1 MKSIHI
7 VTQWFPPEHAP
18 IGHMLL
24 ELAES
29 LGKQGW
35 KVTVITGFPNHPRGI
50 VFDGYR
56 KRLFQEEWLGN
67 VRLWRVFLH
76 TSANRSFFNRLLN
89 FLSFT
94 VNSSLCMLF
103 RGKPDIIFAPLQPL
117 SQGAVLPFIA
127 WLKRAKLAFNIQDL
141 HPDGPV
147 SLGLI
152 KNRLLIKLLRSL
164 ERFSYRH
171 ADGLSVICDDFKSHC
186 IGKGAPAQRIA
197 VLRNWIDLD
206 EIRPGARLNPFRT
219 ELGLAEDSRVVLFAG
234 TIGLASGAEIMLEV
248 AERLIDNRHIRIVF
262 VGEGETLAA
271 LKHGARARKLDN
283 MVFSPFQP
291 RERLAEVQAMADI
304 SIVTMRPDAGLISV
318 PSKVLGYMAAA
329 RPVLVAAA
337 QHSETARFVLESGA
351 GIVVPPGDPQAIAD
365 AILAAIDK
373 PGEMVE
379 MGKRGRRFLEENLSR
394 EHICKGYNDFFLKL
408 LEPGKV

>member
-1 MKSIHI
+1 
-7 VTQWFPPEHAP
+7 
-18 IGHMLL
+18 MLL

-29 LGKQGW
+29 LGQQGW

-50 VFDGYR
+50 VFDGYQ
-56 KRLFQEEWLGN
+56 KKLFQEEWLGN
-67 VRLWRVFLH
+67 VRVWRVFLH

-94 VNSSLCMLF
+94 VNSSLCLLL

-127 WLKRAKLAFNIQDL
+127 WLKRARLVFNIQDL
-141 HPDGPV
+141 HPDGPIR
-147 SLGLI
+147 LGLV
-152 KNRLLIKLLRSL
+152 KNKLLIRILRAL
-164 ERFSYRH
+164 EAFSYRH
-171 ADGLSVICDDFKSHC
+171 ADGLSVICEDFKTHC
-186 IGKGAPAQRIA
+186 VGKGAEAQHVA

-206 EIRPGARLNPFRT
+206 EIRPGARQNSFRE
-219 ELGLAEDSRVVLFAG
+219 ELGLTEDNKVILFAG
-234 TIGLASGAEIMLEV
+234 TIGLASGAEVMLDV
-248 AERLIDNRHIRIVF
+248 AERLLDDRRIRIVF
-262 VGEGETLAA
+262 VGEGESLAA
-271 LKHGARARKLDN
+271 LQQGAGDRKLDN

-304 SIVTMRPDAGLISV
+304 SIVTMRPDAEHISV

-337 QHSETARFVLESGA
+337 QDSETARFVIESGA
-351 GIVVPPGDPQAIAD
+351 GIVVPPGDPQAIAA
-365 AILAAIDK
+365 AILAAVDK
-373 PGEMVE
+373 PGEMQE
-379 MGKRGRRFLEENLSR
+379 MGNRGRQFLEENLSR

-408 LEPGKV
+408 LESGDLQGMQDRSTPGAGS

>member
-1 MKSIHI
+1 
-7 VTQWFPPEHAP
+7 
-18 IGHMLL
+18 
-24 ELAES
+24 
-29 LGKQGW
+29 
-35 KVTVITGFPNHPRGI
+35 
-50 VFDGYR
+50 
-56 KRLFQEEWLGN
+56 
-67 VRLWRVFLH
+67 
-76 TSANRSFFNRLLN
+76 
-89 FLSFT
+89 
-94 VNSSLCMLF
+94 
-103 RGKPDIIFAPLQPL
+103 
-117 SQGAVLPFIA
+117 
-127 WLKRAKLAFNIQDL
+127 
-141 HPDGPV
+141 
-147 SLGLI
+147 
-152 KNRLLIKLLRSL
+152 
-164 ERFSYRH
+164 
-171 ADGLSVICDDFKSHC
+171 VICDDFKSHC